1 MEQHEHAP
9 GKAECG
15 WVKLYTPDG
24 ALVTIPVTE
33 KPLNYRAMLG
43 NVGEML
49 AAGFRL
55 TLTGLEI
62 GEDREEVGYV
72 CKGVTKDN
80 TTVLYLY
87 STNESR
93 KFSVLNVY
101 IDNDVQA
108 ADFEHASGM
117 RLKDLPEYVA
127 DTKPTRGKNPKVDTY
142 IIKAKRPFG
151 VVMENNPDYNEAT
164 RQEVVARGEIYKKP
178 RHIFARWADQRPEAA
193 PPANPPGG
201 GTGGNSAGSQQ
212 AAGTVPAP
220 KTMKEL
226 VDRLHAWEARLV
238 AEKKAK
244 IGEVFAF
251 LHEWAKTSAAPSGL
265 SHRQVDQW
273 PDSAIVPATAALKNF
288 EKRAN
293 PWN

>member
-1 MEQHEHAP
+1 MDAHEPAA
-9 GKAECG
+9 GKPECG

-33 KPLNYRAMLG
+33 KSLNYRSMLD
-43 NVGEML
+43 NVGAML

-55 TLTGLEI
+55 TLPGLEV
-62 GEDREEVGYV
+62 GEDREDVGYV
-72 CKGVTKDN
+72 CKGVTKDS

-93 KFSVLNVY
+93 KFSILSVY
-101 IDNDVQA
+101 IDNDVQV

-117 RLKDLPEYVA
+117 RLKDLPEYIA
-127 DTKPTRGKNPKVDTY
+127 GTKPTRGANAKVDAF
-142 IIKAKRPFG
+142 IVKAKKPFG
-151 VVMENNPDYNEAT
+151 VIMENNPDYNEAT
-164 RQEVVARGEIYKKP
+164 RQEVVARGEVYKKP
-178 RHIFARWADQRPEAA
+178 RHIFSRWADQRPEAA
-193 PPANPPGG
+193 PQTGANPAGG
-201 GTGGNSAGSQQ
+201 SAAGSASTSGT
-212 AAGTVPAP
+212 AAAP

-226 VDRLHAWEARLV
+226 VDRLHAWEAKLV

-251 LHEWAKTSAAPSGL
+251 LLEWAKTSAAPAGL
-265 SHRQVDQW
+265 AHRPVDQW
-273 PDSAIVPATAALKNF
+273 PDNAIASATLALKNF